1 MEEKWEE
8 LYGYAANIVK
18 FAPWSWINEEQLIE
32 IDVYGSLTYYLSVMG
47 REGLFEGIML
57 LTGKDELRRYVEM
70 QQNPIPDIFGIN
82 YQEGIL
88 MVYNTR
94 DYMLED
100 NMEVVDEFM
109 KRQYKGKVISFE
121 SFTRGYM
128 PSSLSEEELDD
139 ALVAF
144 KTFDRALSDM
154 NKSENGD
161 KTSDDY
167 KDYKKFKSSFKDH
180 NDRCLHISFDEDE
193 DELTF
198 EVIDQPRL
206 AVNFK
211 TVTMPEGFDNLD
223 DAPRLDDT
231 YEIEFLNYVPIP
243 AKKVKYKT
251 ALMNEAVDKTN
262 LVRYFALVNETTEKV
277 LEFKTVDAPFMGER
291 DNEDYLGFVFPML
304 IDLMNENGVPK
315 KMLVRDDETY
325 ALLSDLADREKIELV
340 KSPEMKIIDDFV
352 TGFYEHVLGPY
363 EDIDDMP
370 FDFNDGDDDD
380 DDPDEVE

>member
-1 MEEKWEE
+1 
-8 LYGYAANIVK
+8 
-18 FAPWSWINEEQLIE
+18 
-32 IDVYGSLTYYLSVMG
+32 MG

-57 LTGKDELRRYVEM
+57 LTGKDELRRYIEM
-70 QQNPIPDIFGIN
+70 QECPIPDIFGIN

-144 KTFDRALSDM
+144 KTFERALRDM
-154 NKSENGD
+154 D
-161 KTSDDY
+161 KTEKEDKSSDEY
-167 KDYKKFKSSFKDH
+167 KDFKKFKASFKDH
-180 NDRCLHISFDEDE
+180 NDRCMHITFDEDD

-198 EVIDQPRL
+198 EVCDKPNL
-206 AVNFK
+206 ASTFK
-211 TVTMPEGFDNLD
+211 TVSLPEGFDNLD
-223 DAPRLDDT
+223 DAARLDDV
-231 YEIEFLNYVPIP
+231 YEVEFLNFVPIP

-277 LEFKTVDAPFMGER
+277 IEFKTVDAPFMGER

-304 IDLMNENGVPK
+304 IELMNENGVPK
-315 KMLVRDDETY
+315 KLLVRDDESV
-325 ALLSDLADREKIELV
+325 ALLSDLADKAGITLI
-340 KSPEMKIIDDFV
+340 KSPELKIIDDFV

-363 EDIDDMP
+363 EDIDNG
-370 FDFNDGDDDD
+370 FDINNDDDD
-380 DDPDEVE
+380 DEEGEDEVE